1 MSVTYEITT
10 FTVSPENETAMLASR
25 PSLEQVLASE
35 VEGFRSIR
43 LLRVDD
49 TTWVDL
55 VEWES
60 LAHAQAAM
68 DAMMQRPEAQAMFA
82 TIDEVVSMV
91 HAEGTR

>member
-10 FTVSPENETAMLASR
+10 FTVSPENEAAMLASR
-25 PSLEQVLASE
+25 PDLERVLASV

-43 LLRVDD
+43 LLRVDEV
-49 TTWVDL
+49 TWIDL
-55 VEWES
+55 VEWDS

-68 DAMMQRPEAQAMFA
+68 DAVMLRPEAQALFA

-91 HAEGTR
+91 HAETT